1 MEQIFVSYRREDGA
15 AEAWLLQE
23 KLSDQ
28 LGGAA
33 VFLDTSSVA
42 PGTIWPDRLRQA
54 LDNASAVLVVI
65 GPNWLTALDKW
76 SRRRIDLQDDWVRQE
91 VEKSLNSDKA
101 VLPVLVRGAVTPPA
115 ESLPASISALASR
128 QAIELRSAN
137 DVDLIAKHLIRLL
150 GESKPDRRMSL
161 FPRPAPELP
170 DPLSEEKIEVALSGA
185 LRQWRIETRR
195 LGEISPDADSTTHE
209 TVGLYREYRFRTFQ
223 DAVSFMHVTA
233 PGCDIAIHHPM
244 WENIWRTVRIF
255 LTTWDIGHRI
265 SDRDVQLAKYFERA
279 YEDFP
284 AADPVD

>member
-1 MEQIFVSYRREDGA
+1 MERIFVSYRREDGA

-23 KLSDQ
+23 KLSDH

-33 VFLDTSSVA
+33 VFLDTSSVS

-65 GPNWLTALDKW
+65 GPNWITASDEW
-76 SRRRIDLQDDWVRQE
+76 SRRRIDLQDDWVRLE
-91 VEKSLNSDKA
+91 VEKSLDSDKA
-101 VLPVLVRGAVTPPA
+101 VLPILVRGAIMPPA
-115 ESLPASISALASR
+115 ESLPKSISALALR

-137 DVDLIAKHLIRLL
+137 DVDLIVKHLIRLL
-150 GESKPDRRMSL
+150 GVSKSDRSTRL

-170 DPLSEEKIEVALSGA
+170 DLLSEEKIEVALRGT
-185 LRQWRIETRR
+185 LRQWRIQQRKLDET
-195 LGEISPDADSTTHE
+195 SPGTKGATPE
-209 TVGLYREYRFRTFQ
+209 AVGLYREYRFRTFR

-233 PGCDIAIHHPM
+233 PGCDIAIHHPV
-244 WENIWRTVRIF
+244 WENIWRTVRIY

-284 AADPVD
+284 EADRVD

>member
-1 MEQIFVSYRREDGA
+1 MERIFISYRREDGA

-33 VFLDTSSVA
+33 VFLDTSSVS

-54 LDNASAVLVVI
+54 LDNASAALVVI
-65 GPNWLTALDKW
+65 GPNWIKASDEW
-76 SRRRIDLQDDWVRQE
+76 SRRRIDLQDDWVRLE

-101 VLPVLVRGAVTPPA
+101 VLPVLVRGAVMPPG
-115 ESLPASISALASR
+115 ESLPSSISALALR
-128 QAIELRSAN
+128 QAIELRNAN
-137 DVDLIAKHLIRLL
+137 DVDLIARNLIRLL
-150 GESKPDRRMSL
+150 GASKSDRKTGL

-170 DPLSEEKIEVALSGA
+170 DPLSEEKIEVALRGT
-185 LRQWRIETRR
+185 LHNWRIEKRR
-195 LGEISPDADSTTHE
+195 LDETSPDANSATHE
-209 TVGLYREYRFRTFQ
+209 TVGLYREYRFQSFR
-223 DAVSFMHVTA
+223 DAVSFMHMTA
-233 PGCDIAIHHPM
+233 PGCDIAIHHPV

-255 LTTWDIGHRI
+255 LTTWDIDHRI